1 MTKPHRKSVIHMG
14 KRRELHPISAEEKEF
29 FEKLYEEEKNFMFYI
44 AGKYT
49 QSNSDREDIVQESV
63 LRLLNNISTLKR
75 LDCFK
80 VRKYIVLTIKAVSL
94 DYEKKK
100 RVHRMILISEEMLE
114 TMLEADIVLRQT
126 GPDDSVS
133 LLVEQLKSQLSQR
146 EWFVLEGRYIL
157 GYSQEE
163 LGNLL
168 GVNPNSVRMMICR
181 ARKKA
186 RDILYP
192 GNTCGG
198 TKYE

>member
-1 MTKPHRKSVIHMG
+1 M
-14 KRRELHPISAEEKEF
+14 
-29 FEKLYEEEKNFMFYI
+29 
-44 AGKYT
+44 
-49 QSNSDREDIVQESV
+49 
-63 LRLLNNISTLKR
+63 RLLNNISTLKR

-80 VRKYIVLTIKAVSL
+80 VRKYIILTIKAVFI
-94 DYEKKK
+94 DHEKRKNA
-100 RVHRMILISEEMLE
+100 HQMILINEEMLE
-114 TMLEADIVLRQT
+114 AMLEADMASRQT
-126 GPDDSVS
+126 DTDDSVS
-133 LLVEQLKSQLSQR
+133 ILVEQLKSQLSQR

>member
-163 LGNLL
+163 LGKLL
-168 GVNPNSVRMMICR
+168 GVNPNSVRMIICR
-181 ARKKA
+181 ARNNA

-192 GNTCGG
+192 ANARGG
-198 TKYE
+198 LEHE

>member
-146 EWFVLEGRYIL
+146 EWFVLGQHRINAKNRII
-157 GYSQEE
+157 QW
-163 LGNLL
+163 
-168 GVNPNSVRMMICR
+168 VPNKNC
-181 ARKKA
+181 
-186 RDILYP
+186 
-192 GNTCGG
+192 
-198 TKYE
+198 E

>member
-49 QSNSDREDIVQESV
+49 ASNSEREDIVQEAV
-63 LRLLNNISTLKR
+63 VRLLNNISTLKG
-75 LDCFK
+75 LDCYK
-80 VRKYIVLTIKAVSL
+80 VRKYIILTIKAVFI
-94 DYEKKK
+94 DHEKRKNA
-100 RVHRMILISEEMLE
+100 HQMILINEEMLE
-114 TMLEADIVLRQT
+114 AMLEADMASRQT
-126 GPDDSVS
+126 DTDDSVS
-133 LLVEQLKSQLSQR
+133 ILVEQLKSQLSQR